1 MHRAAIYSAFKQPQH
16 AAVLVEAQNFLQSR
30 FIFWKRGAV
39 RSVWARVDCTWLW
52 KKLLFHKPIP
62 PPPLHLQV
70 RPPSKLGARFCEGKL
85 WNSDNMTIWP
95 LAACESQS
103 CNCITPMSDHCWK
116 FLQFWCKV
124 ILSFFHSFHSYPWPD
139 LSKKRSILFRF
150 FLCVTVTSW
159 ARQLVSAKTQI
170 LN

>member
-39 RSVWARVDCTWLW
+39 RSVWARVDWLAL
-52 KKLLFHKPIP
+52 KEVIVPQTQSS
-62 PPPLHLQV
+62 PPLHLRV
-70 RPPSKLGARFCEGKL
+70 RPPLKLGARFCEGKL

-95 LAACESQS
+95 LAACESKS

-116 FLQFWCKV
+116 FLQFWCKI

-139 LSKKRSILFRF
+139 LSKKGQF
-150 FLCVTVTSW
+150 CVFSMCN
-159 ARQLVSAKTQI
+159 RD
-170 LN
+170 